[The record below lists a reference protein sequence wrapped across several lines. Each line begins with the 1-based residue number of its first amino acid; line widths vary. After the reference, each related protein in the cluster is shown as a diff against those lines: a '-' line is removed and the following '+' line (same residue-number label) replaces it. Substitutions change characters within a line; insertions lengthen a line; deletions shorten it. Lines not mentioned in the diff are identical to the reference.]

1 MNIEEETLLN
11 ELLAQDPLSL
21 TDEDKSH
28 LSHLIEKHGY
38 AFAAK
43 AVATETP
50 AEEALNSDE
59 VKNLVISALSQVGL
73 DSATVTKIKSSLN
86 ESKSGIT
93 FSDVETAVAKAV
105 SDAQSEQKNL
115 LTEMTKSFFAQNQA
129 ANTQISKDQLD
140 STLKTFAENIKSPSR
155 HEFSEQGDSTFPIEH
170 RTGNLT
176 VGQKQLL
183 NLCLMNV
190 TEDALSQGKSVRPTS
205 MDEGITKAQLSAAEI
220 NGERYARNVR
230 KSVVYGRKA
239 NMTSVDTGL
248 GVELVNTTLSSD
260 LLSRLYLESVLSAEF
275 AGQEIVMPTN
285 PFLLPLTTTRPT
297 FTIGAQPVDT
307 TVSSTTVGTAN
318 TTLTAAKLIGQ
329 IGYSYESDE
338 DSIIAILPMLQEQLG
353 AAAAEALENAMVNG
367 DTASTHQDT
376 DTTGSNAAK
385 AFDGFRKYS
394 LANSKA
400 LSVDLSAG
408 GITAMN
414 IGAMRKAM
422 GKYGVRTQDL
432 ILVTGVKGYN
442 DIVQLDE
449 TLTADKVNGAARI
462 LTGNAPSLFGMRV
475 ITSAAVRED
484 LNSDGVYQSTDGGLG
499 SIFIVHK
506 PSFLLGVRRGFTV
519 EVHQD
524 KQTQLNYVIA
534 SFRRA
539 FMPKETPTTTVS
551 SVVMG
556 YNYSVD

>member
-462 LTGNAPSLFGMRV
+462 LTGNAPSLFGIRV
-475 ITSAAVRED
+475 ITSSAVRED
-484 LNSDGVYQSTDGGLG
+484 LNSNGVYASGSELG

>member
-28 LSHLIEKHGY
+28 LSHLIEKHGN

-50 AEEALNSDE
+50 AEEVLNSDE

-155 HEFSEQGDSTFPIEH
+155 HEFSEQGDSAFPIEH

-183 NLCLMNV
+183 NLCMMNI
-190 TEDALSQGKSVRPTS
+190 TEDALAQGKSVRPTS
-205 MDEGITKAQLSAAEI
+205 MDDGITKAQLGAAEI
-220 NGERYARNVR
+220 NGERQARNVR
-230 KSVVYGRKA
+230 KAVVYGQKQNILSDA
-239 NMTSVDTGL
+239 QGFGL
-248 GVELVNTTLSSD
+248 ELVNTTLSSD
-260 LLSRLYLESVLSAEF
+260 LLSRLYIESVLSAEF

-297 FTIGAQPVDT
+297 FLVGSQGGAAG
-307 TVSSTTVGTAN
+307 STDVGTVN
-318 TTLTAAKLIGQ
+318 TTLTAVKLIGQ

-353 AAAAEALENAMVNG
+353 ASAADALESAMING
-367 DTASTHQDT
+367 DTTATHQDS
-376 DTTGSNAAK
+376 DIESVANHASK
-385 AFDGFRKYS
+385 AFKGFRKYAIAGS
-394 LANSKA
+394 LN
-400 LSVDLSAG
+400 VDLSAG

-414 IGAMRKAM
+414 IGALRKSM

-462 LTGNAPSLFGMRV
+462 LTGNAPSIFGVRV
-475 ITSAAVRED
+475 VTSAAVRED
-484 LNSDGVYQSTDGGLG
+484 LNASGVYQSSAGEFG
-499 SIFIVHK
+499 SIFLIHK
-506 PSFLLGVRRGFTV
+506 PSFLLGTRRGFTV

-539 FMPKETPTTTVS
+539 FMPKETPSTTVS
-551 SVVMG
+551 SVAMG
-556 YNYSVD
+556 YNYLVD